1 MEATR
6 MKLEQQKNQLFN
18 EQKYYI
24 AKQENRS
31 HIELN
36 SQMRKIFKQK
46 SATSKLLKKLI
57 NCIQD
62 VNKSSEEKKE
72 QIDSLME
79 GGIPSKFKSLM
90 KKQHSGEQG
99 IITKVLQVEA
109 RKADEEY
116 DSNEKISSFVQ
127 DKIVKYSG
135 SALDL
140 IDDWDM

>member
-1 MEATR
+1 
-6 MKLEQQKNQLFN
+6 
-18 EQKYYI
+18 
-24 AKQENRS
+24 
-31 HIELN
+31 
-36 SQMRKIFKQK
+36 MRKIFKQN

-79 GGIPSKFKSLM
+79 GEIPSKFKSLL

-99 IITKVLQVEA
+99 IVTNVLQVEA

-140 IDDWDM
+140 IDDWDI

>member
-1 MEATR
+1 
-6 MKLEQQKNQLFN
+6 MKLEQQKKQLFN

-36 SQMRKIFKQK
+36 SQMRKIFKQN
-46 SATSKLLKKLI
+46 SDTSKLLKKLI

-79 GGIPSKFKSLM
+79 GDIPSKFKSLL
-90 KKQHSGEQG
+90 KKQHSGERG

-140 IDDWDM
+140 IDDWDI